1 MSWPMLQIMACAI
14 LARYLNFVP
23 AMSPTTRR
31 VLQALLYEAI
41 AIAVVGP
48 VLSLAFDK
56 SATSTFGLAVVLS
69 TVALTWNYVFNW
81 VFERWE
87 SRQSVRGRSFARRL
101 AHGAGF
107 EGGLVIILLPVM
119 SLWLDI
125 SPTAAL
131 LANLGLLAFFF
142 FYAIAFT
149 WCFDRVFG
157 LPASA
162 RADTAEPN

>member
-1 MSWPMLQIMACAI
+1 LRSHLIWFFI
-14 LARYLNFVP
+14 
-23 AMSPTTRR
+23 MSPSTRR

-56 SATSTFGLAVVLS
+56 SPTSTFGLAVVLS

-81 VFERWE
+81 IFERWE

-125 SPTAAL
+125 SLTTAF
-131 LANLGLLAFFF
+131 LANLGLLVFFF

-162 RADTAEPN
+162 RAGDADRA

>member
-1 MSWPMLQIMACAI
+1 LRGHLIW
-14 LARYLNFVP
+14 FFF
-23 AMSPTTRR
+23 MSPSTRR

-56 SATSTFGLAVVLS
+56 SPTSTFGLAVVLS

-81 VFERWE
+81 IFERWE

-107 EGGLVIILLPVM
+107 EGGLVILLLPVM

-125 SPTAAL
+125 SLTTAF
-131 LANLGLLAFFF
+131 LANLGLLVFFF

-162 RADTAEPN
+162 RAGDADRA

>member
-1 MSWPMLQIMACAI
+1 MRGHLIW
-14 LARYLNFVP
+14 FFF
-23 AMSPTTRR
+23 MSPSTRR

-56 SATSTFGLAVVLS
+56 SPTSTFGLAVVLS

-81 VFERWE
+81 IFERWE

-125 SPTAAL
+125 SLTTAF
-131 LANLGLLAFFF
+131 LANLGLLVFFF

-162 RADTAEPN
+162 RAGDAERG

>member
-1 MSWPMLQIMACAI
+1 MRGHFIW
-14 LARYLNFVP
+14 FFF
-23 AMSPTTRR
+23 MSPSTRR

-56 SATSTFGLAVVLS
+56 SPTSTFGLAVVLS

-81 VFERWE
+81 IFERWE

-107 EGGLVIILLPVM
+107 EGGLVILLLPVM

-125 SPTAAL
+125 SLLTAF
-131 LANLGLLAFFF
+131 LANLGLLVFFF

-162 RADTAEPN
+162 QAGDADRA

>member
-1 MSWPMLQIMACAI
+1 MNALTA
-14 LARYLNFVP
+14 LRN
-23 AMSPTTRR
+23 MSPTTRR
-31 VLQALLYEAI
+31 VVQALLYEAI

-48 VLSLAFDK
+48 LLSLAFDK
-56 SATSTFGLAVVLS
+56 PPASTMGLAVVLS
-69 TVALTWNYVFNW
+69 GIALTWNYVFNW
-81 VFERWE
+81 LFERWE
-87 SRQSVRGRSFARRL
+87 LRQTVRGRSFARRL

-107 EGGLVIILLPVM
+107 EGGLVVILLPVM

-125 SPTAAL
+125 SVATAL

-162 RADTAEPN
+162 RAGDADRA

>member
-1 MSWPMLQIMACAI
+1 LRGHLIWFLT
-14 LARYLNFVP
+14 
-23 AMSPTTRR
+23 MSPSTRR

-56 SATSTFGLAVVLS
+56 SPTSTFGLAVVLS

-81 VFERWE
+81 IFERWE

-107 EGGLVIILLPVM
+107 EGGLVILLLPVM

-125 SPTAAL
+125 SLTTAF
-131 LANLGLLAFFF
+131 LANLGLLVFFF

-162 RADTAEPN
+162 RAGDADRA